1 MPTIEF
7 RPGQT
12 VAFSQAVI
20 RRSVDQPLT
29 ARARGTVVAVRGK
42 PGISGPIVSVDW
54 HGSWIENEDGDTV
67 RHIPA
72 VNLTPVLAN
81 GAVFGD

>member
-1 MPTIEF
+1 MHATEF

-72 VNLTPVLAN
+72 INLNPVLAQAK
-81 GAVFGD
+81 GEA

>member
-1 MPTIEF
+1 MHTIEF

-20 RRSVDQPLT
+20 RRAEDQIFT

-54 HGSWIENEDGDTV
+54 HGTWIAHEDGGTV

-72 VNLTPVLAN
+72 VNLTSVLAN

>member
-1 MPTIEF
+1 MRKFEF

-12 VAFSQAVI
+12 VAFSQPVI
-20 RRSVDQPLT
+20 RRAEDQIFT

-54 HGSWIENEDGDTV
+54 HGTWIAHEDGGTV

>member
-1 MPTIEF
+1 MRKLEF

-20 RRSVDQPLT
+20 RRAEDQIFT

-72 VNLTPVLAN
+72 INLAPVLAN